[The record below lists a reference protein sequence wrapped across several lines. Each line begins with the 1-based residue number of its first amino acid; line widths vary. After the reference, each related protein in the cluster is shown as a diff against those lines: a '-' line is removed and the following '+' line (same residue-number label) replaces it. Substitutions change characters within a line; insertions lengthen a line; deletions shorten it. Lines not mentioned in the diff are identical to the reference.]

1 MRLLVEQVSNIRLWP
16 SPREDIGATMSQ
28 GRSED
33 RLRDPQR
40 HADSGSD
47 PFRFPDFYRKEKP
60 RLMRFFTRQLGNPT
74 DADELAQETFTRFVR
89 AAPVQALASPQAYLT
104 RIATNLLR
112 DFIERGSTLLSRRSS
127 LLDDDVELIAPVD
140 THREIQARQDLSRW
154 TLILNQLEPKTL
166 DIFLRN
172 RVEGQTYVEIAQELG
187 VPLWVVQKQ
196 MLKAI
201 KHVIAHREAN
211 DD

>member
-1 MRLLVEQVSNIRLWP
+1 
-16 SPREDIGATMSQ
+16 MSQ

-33 RLRDPQR
+33 RLCDPIR
-40 HADSGSD
+40 VSDSGAEA
-47 PFRFPDFYRKEKP
+47 FRFPDFYRKEKP
-60 RLMRFFTRQLGNPT
+60 RLMRFFTRQLGNQA

-89 AAPVQALASPQAYLT
+89 TAPVQDLASPHAYLT

-112 DFIERGSTLLSRRSS
+112 NFVARGSTRLSRRST
-127 LLDDDVELIAPVD
+127 LIDDGLDLVSPSD
-140 THREIQARQDLSRW
+140 THRETQARQDLARW
-154 TLILNQLEPKTL
+154 KLILDQLKPETL

-172 RVEGQTYVEIAQELG
+172 RVDGQTYVEIAEELG

>member
-1 MRLLVEQVSNIRLWP
+1 
-16 SPREDIGATMSQ
+16 MSQ

-33 RLRDPQR
+33 RLCEPLMIQ
-40 HADSGSD
+40 DSGSE
-47 PFRFPDFYRKEKP
+47 PFRFPEFYRREKP
-60 RLMRFFTRQLGNPT
+60 RLMRFFTRQLGNQA

-89 AAPVQALASPQAYLT
+89 AAPVQALESPQAFLT

-112 DFIERGSTLLSRRSS
+112 DFIKRGSTLLSKRST
-127 LLDDDVELIAPVD
+127 LLDDDLDLIAASD
-140 THREIQARQDLSRW
+140 THRETQARQDLARW
-154 TLILNQLEPKTL
+154 ELILNQLKPDTL

-172 RVEGQTYVEIAQELG
+172 RVEGQTYVEIAAELDL
-187 VPLWVVQKQ
+187 PLWMVQKH
-196 MLKAI
+196 MLRAI

>member
-1 MRLLVEQVSNIRLWP
+1 
-16 SPREDIGATMSQ
+16 MSQ

-60 RLMRFFTRQLGNPT
+60 RLMRFFTRQLGNPA

>member
-1 MRLLVEQVSNIRLWP
+1 
-16 SPREDIGATMSQ
+16 MSQ

-33 RLRDPQR
+33 RLRDPIMVS
-40 HADSGSD
+40 DSGSE

-60 RLMRFFTRQLGNPT
+60 RLMRFFTRQLGNPA
-74 DADELAQETFTRFVR
+74 DADELSQETFTRFVR

-127 LLDDDVELIAPVD
+127 LIDDELDLIAPCD

-154 TLILNQLEPKTL
+154 TLILNQLQPETL

-196 MLKAI
+196 MLKAM
-201 KHVIAHREAN
+201 KHVLAHREAN

>member
-1 MRLLVEQVSNIRLWP
+1 
-16 SPREDIGATMSQ
+16 MSQ

-33 RLRDPQR
+33 RLCDPIR
-40 HADSGSD
+40 VSDSGAEA
-47 PFRFPDFYRKEKP
+47 FRFPDFYRKEKP
-60 RLMRFFTRQLGNPT
+60 RLVRFFTRQLGNQA

-89 AAPVQALASPQAYLT
+89 TAPVQALASPHAYLT

-112 DFIERGSTLLSRRSS
+112 NFVARSSTRLSRRST
-127 LLDDDVELIAPVD
+127 LIDDGPDLVSPSD
-140 THREIQARQDLSRW
+140 THRETQARQDLARW
-154 TLILNQLEPKTL
+154 KLILDQLKPETL

-172 RVEGQTYVEIAQELG
+172 RVDGQTYVEIAEELG

-201 KHVIAHREAN
+201 KHVVAHREAN

>member
-1 MRLLVEQVSNIRLWP
+1 
-16 SPREDIGATMSQ
+16 MSQ

-33 RLRDPQR
+33 RLCDPTRQRDP
-40 HADSGSD
+40 GSE

-60 RLMRFFTRQLGNPT
+60 RLMRFFTRQLGNQA
-74 DADELAQETFTRFVR
+74 DADELAQEAFTRFVR
-89 AAPVQALASPQAYLT
+89 GAPAHALSSPQAYLT

-112 DFIERGSTLLSRRSS
+112 DFVARGSTLLSRRSM
-127 LLDDDVELIAPVD
+127 LLEDDLALVASND
-140 THREIQARQDLSRW
+140 THRETQAREDLARW
-154 TLILNQLEPKTL
+154 KLILGKLSPDTL

-172 RVEGQTYVEIAQELG
+172 RVEGQTYVEIAQELD

-201 KHVIAHREAN
+201 KHVVAHREA
-211 DD
+211 DDE